1 MLLAFHDATL
11 TVNLMFS
18 SADLCKL
25 CSSRRLVLPAWESFE
40 ERLKNP
46 NTYVVFYD
54 YFLRSAIGDEEWK
67 LRSSKNDQSP
77 ISSSTRLTPPLNEAF
92 ALVLLKNNFFA
103 WLLEGKETYK
113 SLITDYDYDDIGIND
128 KPLVEYLS
136 QGAYIDLQ
144 DGNANESF
152 VLTPPAVA
160 AAEGEEPSAAS
171 RRYQEAATLFQK
183 KIKDVRDQVKDSAD
197 YKRVIESLEDL
208 GGSDEVSKHE
218 RKKKK
223 RKMVKELK
231 LYTGMRVD
239 NEKAFRGWSV
249 RGYKVMSRY
258 KTAIEQD
265 SEMYNRFDMA
275 YRYLTDRQQEH
286 PDEKKTSTTPSSSD
300 SEDDS
305 ELNDLFD
312 FRGT

>member
-1 MLLAFHDATL
+1 MLLAFSDATL
-11 TVNLMFS
+11 TVNLLFS

-54 YFLRSAIGDEEWK
+54 YFLRSATGDEEWK
-67 LRSSKNDQSP
+67 LRSSKNNDQSV
-77 ISSSTRLTPPLNEAF
+77 SSSRLTPPLNEAF

-103 WLLEGKETYK
+103 WLLEAKESYN
-113 SLITDYDYDDIGIND
+113 SLITDYDNDDIGPND

-144 DGNANESF
+144 DGNGNESF

-160 AAEGEEPSAAS
+160 AAEGEEPSVAS
-171 RRYQEAATLFQK
+171 RRYEEAATLFHK

-258 KTAIEQD
+258 KTAIEQE
-265 SEMYNRFDMA
+265 SEMYNRFDVA
-275 YRYLTDRQQEH
+275 YRYLNDRQQEH
-286 PDEKKTSTTPSSSD
+286 SDEKKLTTTPSSSD